1 MFWRHRSG
9 FEPTTFQLMSSC
21 QGITFLTG
29 ICNLRSTF
37 QPILVARTLMDLAEV
52 TRTTETAINGFLK
65 FCQHSMAIFKNPLP
79 TSGLFEFDIRS
90 IFGDD

>member
-1 MFWRHRSG
+1 
-9 FEPTTFQLMSSC
+9 
-21 QGITFLTG
+21 
-29 ICNLRSTF
+29 
-37 QPILVARTLMDLAEV
+37 MDLAEV